1 MTMKE
6 LCEIAKTITIG
17 DIIGGVCLF
26 IFGIVLFV
34 FVPLIAG

>member
-17 DIIGGVCLF
+17 DIIGAASLFGILVVCLF
-26 IFGIVLFV
+26 FAMVLQ
-34 FVPLIAG
+34 